1 MTASTESGVR
11 QSRADGPPGAGWREA
26 TLRRQQAAL
35 PAGRVAV
42 SCSAPLGAGGL
53 GRHLGEIVAALERSG
68 RPCDCISGTTR
79 AQPLGAP
86 GAPGAQ
92 PGVRS
97 LLRRRLGLYGALARA
112 PLPLSPGV
120 RTRAFMTDFDDFA
133 AARLGAGEHLIAFN
147 GQALAQFEA
156 AARAGYSSRSLV
168 SANSHLCHVASRHA
182 EARRRYPLE
191 GSWTSHLLGRNLAE
205 YERADRIY
213 VASRYVRESFLREG
227 FAEERLADFP
237 LTPDPRYSAE
247 DGREVD
253 RADHAPTRRTESD
266 RFDVVYV
273 GSLAVHKGVPLL
285 IDAFRRLA
293 HADLRLVLVG
303 GWGTRGMRR
312 FVQAACAADRRIL
325 VSPGDPLERLRAASL
340 CVHPA
345 YEDGFAYAPA
355 EALAC
360 GVPLLV
366 SEDTGMKELIDVPR
380 RGLILPTGDLDALSE
395 AIDAAYRGEA
405 FAASRSRTRP
415 VGEG

>member
-1 MTASTESGVR
+1 MTASTESGV
-11 QSRADGPPGAGWREA
+11 QESRGDRPLGAAWREA
-26 TLRRQQAAL
+26 TMRRQQAAL

-42 SCSAPLGAGGL
+42 SCSAPLGTGGL
-53 GRHLGEIVAALERSG
+53 GRHLSEIAGALERSG
-68 RPCDCISGTTR
+68 QPCDYISSATR
-79 AQPLGAP
+79 AL
-86 GAPGAQ
+86 PGAQ
-92 PGVRS
+92 DAPGTR
-97 LLRRRLGLYGALARA
+97 LGGRARRRFYGALARA
-112 PLPLSPGV
+112 PLPLSPGI
-120 RTRAFMTDFDDFA
+120 RTRAFTTDFDGFA

-168 SANSHLCHVASRHA
+168 SANSHLRQVVHRHA
-182 EARRRYPLE
+182 VARKRYPLE
-191 GSWTSHLLGRNLAE
+191 GSWTSHLLERNLAE

-213 VASRYVRESFLREG
+213 VASDYVRDSFLREG

-237 LTPDPRYSAE
+237 LTPDPRYSPQDACE
-247 DGREVD
+247 RD
-253 RADHAPTRRTESD
+253 RSDCAGAPGGAGD

-293 HADLRLVLVG
+293 HTDLRLVLVG

-312 FVQAACAADRRIL
+312 FVQAACAADRRIV
-325 VSPGDPLERLRAASL
+325 VSPGDPLQSLRAASL

-366 SEDTGMKELIDVPR
+366 SEDTGMKELIDGPR
-380 RGLILPTGDLDALSE
+380 SGLVLPTGDLDALSE

-405 FAASRSRTRP
+405 FAAARSP
-415 VGEG
+415 ASPAGEE